1 MPADVNP
8 KPSRPDVPGMATDPA
23 FDLLAFADRLG
34 EPADGNVVTGSGI
47 DHGPPL
53 HGPMT
58 PEQTDHL
65 NHLLR
70 RSGRPA
76 PEPAMTFAEA
86 KARINELLHER
97 D

>member
-1 MPADVNP
+1 M
-8 KPSRPDVPGMATDPA
+8 GTDPA
-23 FDLLAFADRLG
+23 FDLLAYADQLG
-34 EPADGNVVTGSGI
+34 EPADEAMATGAGI
-47 DHGPPL
+47 GHGHPVD
-53 HGPMT
+53 GPMT
-58 PEQTDHL
+58 LEQADHL

-86 KARINELLHER
+86 KARIAELLHEL